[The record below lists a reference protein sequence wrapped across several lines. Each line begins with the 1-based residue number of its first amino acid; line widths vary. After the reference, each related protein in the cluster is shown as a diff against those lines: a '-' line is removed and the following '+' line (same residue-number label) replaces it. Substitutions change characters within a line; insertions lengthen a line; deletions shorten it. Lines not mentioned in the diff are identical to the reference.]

1 MRIFWKRAAA
11 GLLALAMCLS
21 FAGCYDENKTWAA
34 RRGDDVLPIG
44 GYIYYLYSAYSEA
57 ANQVDSDTA
66 VLDATIEDQE
76 ASEWILNRAMD
87 YLRSYYYM
95 DEKFDEYGLE
105 ITEEDQNEID
115 ASTNS
120 VWSYYQ
126 DTFETLGIAK
136 ESFDQAYTQYNL
148 KYEKVM
154 TAMYGEGGELEMPES
169 EMETYFTDNY
179 YDYEYFYASMSKTDE
194 DGNSVELSDEER
206 QDMLDQLNNYV
217 EEINSGETTLE
228 TAANDFAYLMV
239 RDSTYNAPGPSQ
251 PDSISQDLREAI
263 ESLDE
268 GEAGLAESSSGY
280 YVVRRLP
287 IADAYETVVANENDR
302 YTLLAAMKSEE
313 FNDYVIEQSA
323 SLEGIELNQEAIDSI
338 RLSSMVTDSN
348 RNGTVS
354 AASSTSST
362 TEESSSS
369 QVSSEES
376 SASSDAES
384 SSSETS
390 SMAEE

>member
-1 MRIFWKRAAA
+1 MA
-11 GLLALAMCLS
+11 
-21 FAGCYDENKTWAA
+21 
-34 RRGDDVLPIG
+34 
-44 GYIYYLYSAYSEA
+44 
-57 ANQVDSDTA
+57 
-66 VLDATIEDQE
+66 
-76 ASEWILNRAMD
+76 
-87 YLRSYYYM
+87 
-95 DEKFDEYGLE
+95 
-105 ITEEDQNEID
+105 
-115 ASTNS
+115 
-120 VWSYYQ
+120 
-126 DTFETLGIAK
+126 
-136 ESFDQAYTQYNL
+136 
-148 KYEKVM
+148 
-154 TAMYGEGGELEMPES
+154 
-169 EMETYFTDNY
+169 
-179 YDYEYFYASMSKTDE
+179 
-194 DGNSVELSDEER
+194 
-206 QDMLDQLNNYV
+206 
-217 EEINSGETTLE
+217 
-228 TAANDFAYLMV
+228 

-390 SMAEE
+390 STAEE

>member
-1 MRIFWKRAAA
+1 
-11 GLLALAMCLS
+11 
-21 FAGCYDENKTWAA
+21 
-34 RRGDDVLPIG
+34 
-44 GYIYYLYSAYSEA
+44 
-57 ANQVDSDTA
+57 
-66 VLDATIEDQE
+66 
-76 ASEWILNRAMD
+76 
-87 YLRSYYYM
+87 
-95 DEKFDEYGLE
+95 
-105 ITEEDQNEID
+105 
-115 ASTNS
+115 
-120 VWSYYQ
+120 
-126 DTFETLGIAK
+126 
-136 ESFDQAYTQYNL
+136 
-148 KYEKVM
+148 
-154 TAMYGEGGELEMPES
+154 
-169 EMETYFTDNY
+169 
-179 YDYEYFYASMSKTDE
+179 MSKTDE

-369 QVSSEES
+369 QVSSEEES

-390 SMAEE
+390 STAEE